1 MLCRSFFGCIVVAS
15 VTSEGNSALLP
26 ANVIYN
32 RRYVQ
37 WGLMNFQPQNF
48 QLYNKSLK
56 DWSFEKQSI
65 LFPSGPVIKC
75 LMFYR
80 SVTSLPLRRFVFYI
94 EAIAKREWH
103 ASHWW
108 RSARDH
114 GKDQNERRGD
124 VSPVFSFPPPFAPK
138 FSWRERR
145 LGTRQNT
152 YSSKQRL

>member
-1 MLCRSFFGCIVVAS
+1 M
-15 VTSEGNSALLP
+15 TSEGNSALLP
-26 ANVIYN
+26 ANVTYN
-32 RRYVQ
+32 RRYLQ
-37 WGLMNFQPQNF
+37 WGFMNFQPQNF
-48 QLYNKSLK
+48 QPYNKSLK

-65 LFPSGPVIKC
+65 LCPSGPVIKC

-108 RSARDH
+108 RGARDH
-114 GKDQNERRGD
+114 GKDKNERRGD